1 MEHKENEKS
10 VLDQIVDIVDF
21 YYKVKEDFNDIE
33 RLQKGV
39 RRLATLIFMYA
50 GEVGSYYK
58 EKNRTEFVRRSTF
71 EKEKN
76 RLIKTGESGTA
87 AGAAALVFVEME
99 LQKEQQAD
107 AEYKAAHFLYES
119 AKDVLQSMQQHVSN
133 LKQEKRLEMAGG
145 MTQP

>member
-1 MEHKENEKS
+1 MESEKS
-10 VLDQIVDIVDF
+10 TLDQIVEIVDF
-21 YYKVKEDFNDIE
+21 YYKIKEDFNDIE

-87 AGAAALVFVEME
+87 AGAAALVFVERE

>member
-1 MEHKENEKS
+1 MEKEKS
-10 VLDQIVDIVDF
+10 TLDQIVEIVDF
-21 YYKVKEDFNDIE
+21 YYKIEKDFTDIE

-50 GEVGSYYK
+50 GEVGDFYK
-58 EKNRTEFVRRSTF
+58 QKNATEFIRRSTF

-76 RLIKTGESGTA
+76 RLIKAGESGTA
-87 AGAAALVFVEME
+87 AGAAALVFVEKE
-99 LQKEQQAD
+99 LQNEQRAD

>member
-1 MEHKENEKS
+1 MQTEKTT
-10 VLDQIVDIVDF
+10 LDQIFEIVEYYHKIKKDF
-21 YYKVKEDFNDIE
+21 SDIE
-33 RLQKGV
+33 TLQNGV
-39 RRLATLIFMYA
+39 RKLATLIFMYA
-50 GEVGSYYK
+50 GEVGDFYK

-87 AGAAALVFVEME
+87 AGAAALVFVERE

>member
-1 MEHKENEKS
+1 MEAEKS
-10 VLDQIVDIVDF
+10 TLDQIVEIVDF
-21 YYKVKEDFNDIE
+21 YYKIKEDFNDIE

-50 GEVGSYYK
+50 GEVGQFYK

-71 EKEKN
+71 EREKKKAIN
-76 RLIKTGESGTA
+76 AGESAASAGTSA
-87 AGAAALVFVEME
+87 MVAVERE
-99 LQKEQQAD
+99 LSAETQAD
-107 AEYKAAHFLYES
+107 AEYKAAYFLYES